1 MNTKIALCS
10 LTLALACSMSFAQS
24 TNDQKANPPT
34 GNQDSAQ
41 QKTEDINAQD
51 HRTGND
57 LTAKK
62 NAGNA
67 GNDSDAQKTSA
78 INSQDSATGNNLMA
92 NKKGPTKAFDELD
105 AGKTGA
111 ISQQQAR
118 HDPWLAKNF
127 KRCDADHNNTVSRD
141 EYDKCSHSM

>member
-1 MNTKIALCS
+1 MNTKTAICS
-10 LTLALACSMSFAQS
+10 LSLALACTMAIAQS
-24 TNDQKANPPT
+24 TNDQKSNPPT

-41 QKTEDINAQD
+41 QTTEYINAQD

-62 NAGNA
+62 LTGHA
-67 GNDSDAQKTSA
+67 GNDSDAQKTGT

-92 NKKGPTKAFDELD
+92 NKKGLAKSFDELD
-105 AGKTGA
+105 GGKTGA
-111 ISQQQAR
+111 ISMKQAK

-127 KRCDADHNNTVSRD
+127 KRCDADHNSTVSRD